1 MTQSYAKEKSPARK
15 NLSGENV
22 GEKWKREWKRE
33 WKIWLF
39 PCYFVPLQPIMSD
52 FAEEIYKLQE
62 LSGADF
68 ITAIEVMIFKGN
80 KFFSVNRQLV
90 QSPKYLKLFRKMYE
104 K

>member
-1 MTQSYAKEKSPARK
+1 
-15 NLSGENV
+15 
-22 GEKWKREWKRE
+22 
-33 WKIWLF
+33 
-39 PCYFVPLQPIMSD
+39 MSD